1 MWRPRPRLLRDNVV
15 MIMDCAIYR
24 KGVRDDVDGDLSDAL
39 DAARELG
46 DSFMWIG
53 LHEPSTEEFDQ
64 VAGELQLHPLAIED
78 AVHAHQRPKLERYGD
93 VLFVVIKSL
102 RYIDETSD
110 IEVGEIMLF
119 LGKDFVITV
128 RHGEGAPLKAVRR
141 RLEGDPDLLR
151 HGPSAVLYTVLDE
164 VVDHYGSIA
173 HEVETDII
181 DLERRV
187 FAPQRTTVTEDIY
200 ELKREVLEFR
210 GAEDPLIPV
219 LQEIVKGRVSVAEG
233 TLEYFRDVLDHL
245 LRVDEQVDSHN
256 ELLTNVLNAHL
267 AQVGMQQ
274 NEDMRKISAWAAILA
289 VPTMIT
295 GVYGMN
301 FDHMPELHQW
311 WGYPAAMMVIAGICV
326 GLYRW
331 FRKSGWL

>member
-1 MWRPRPRLLRDNVV
+1 

-24 KGVRDDVDGDLSDAL
+24 KGERESVDGDLSDAL
-39 DAARELG
+39 DIARENG
-46 DSFMWIG
+46 DAFMWIG
-53 LHEPSTEEFDQ
+53 LHEPTREEFDL

-78 AVHAHQRPKLERYGD
+78 AVNAHQRPKLERYGD
-93 VLFVVIKSL
+93 TLFVVIKTL

-119 LGKDFVITV
+119 IGADFVITV
-128 RHGEGAPLKAVRR
+128 RHGQGSPLKEVRR
-141 RLEGDPDLLR
+141 RLEADPDLMG
-151 HGPSAVLYTVLDE
+151 HGPGAVLYTVLDE
-164 VVDHYGSIA
+164 VVDRYEAIA

-181 DLERRV
+181 ELEREV
-187 FAPQRTTVTEDIY
+187 FSPERITVTEKIY
-200 ELKREVLEFR
+200 DLKREVLEFR

-219 LQEIVKGRVSVAEG
+219 LQDIVKRRIQLPDG

-245 LRVDEQVDSHN
+245 LRVDERVDSHS

-289 VPTMIT
+289 VPTMVT

-301 FDHMPELHQW
+301 FEHMPELKQW
-311 WGYPAAMMVIAGICV
+311 WGYPGALLLILTICV

>member
-1 MWRPRPRLLRDNVV
+1 

-24 KGVRDDVDGDLSDAL
+24 KGERESVDGDLSDAL
-39 DAARELG
+39 DVARENG
-46 DSFMWIG
+46 DAFMWIG
-53 LHEPSTEEFDQ
+53 LHEPTREEFDL

-78 AVHAHQRPKLERYGD
+78 AVNAHQRPKLERYGD
-93 VLFVVIKSL
+93 TLFVVVKTL
-102 RYIDETSD
+102 HYVDATSD

-119 LGKDFVITV
+119 VGADFVITV
-128 RHGEGAPLKAVRR
+128 RHGQGSPLKEVRR
-141 RLEGDPDLLR
+141 RLEADTDLIC
-151 HGPSAVLYTVLDE
+151 HGPGAVLYTVLDE
-164 VVDHYGSIA
+164 VVDRYEAIA

-181 DLERRV
+181 ELEREV
-187 FAPQRTTVTEDIY
+187 FSPQRVTVTEKIY
-200 ELKREVLEFR
+200 DLKREVLEFR

-219 LQEIVKGRVSVAEG
+219 LQDIVKRRVELPPG

-245 LRVDEQVDSHN
+245 LRVDERVDSHS

-289 VPTMIT
+289 VPTMVT

-301 FDHMPELHQW
+301 FEHMPELKQS
-311 WGYPAAMMVIAGICV
+311 WGYPAALLLILTICV

>member
-1 MWRPRPRLLRDNVV
+1 
-15 MIMDCAIYR
+15 MIVDCAVYR
-24 KGVRDDVDGDLSDAL
+24 KGVREDVNGDLSDAL
-39 DAARELG
+39 DAVREAG
-46 DSFMWIG
+46 DGFMWIG
-53 LHEPSTEEFDQ
+53 LHEPTTEEFDQ

-78 AVHAHQRPKLERYGD
+78 AVDAHQRPKLERYGD
-93 VLFVVIKSL
+93 TLFVVVKTL

-119 LGKDFVITV
+119 VGKDFVITV
-128 RHGEGAPLKAVRR
+128 RHGEGLPLKTVRR
-141 RLEGDPDLLR
+141 RLEDDGELLHR
-151 HGPSAVLYTVLDE
+151 GPEAVLYTVLDE
-164 VVDHYGSIA
+164 TVDRYGAIA

-181 DLERRV
+181 ELERRV
-187 FAPQRTTVTEDIY
+187 FAPERATVTEDIY

-219 LQEIVKGRVSVAEG
+219 LEDIVKGRVKLSEG
-233 TLEYFRDVLDHL
+233 ATEYFRDVLDHL

-301 FDHMPELHQW
+301 FEHMPELRQW
-311 WGYPAAMMVIAGICV
+311 WGYPATMLLIGTVCIS
-326 GLYRW
+326 LYRW

>member
-1 MWRPRPRLLRDNVV
+1 
-15 MIMDCAIYR
+15 MIIDCAIYR
-24 KGVRDDVDGDLSDAL
+24 KGVRDDVQGDLSDAL
-39 DAARELG
+39 DAARDLG

-53 LHEPSTEEFDQ
+53 LHEPTAEEFDQ

-78 AVHAHQRPKLERYGD
+78 AVHAHQRPKLERYGHT
-93 VLFVVIKSL
+93 LFFVIKTL
-102 RYIDETSD
+102 RYLDETSD

-119 LGKDFVITV
+119 VGKEFVITV
-128 RHGEGAPLKAVRR
+128 RHGEGAPLKAVRA
-141 RLEGDPDLLR
+141 RLEADPKLLH

-164 VVDHYGSIA
+164 IVDRYGAIA

-187 FAPQRTTVTEDIY
+187 FSPQRTTVTEDIY

-219 LQEIVKGRVSVAEG
+219 LQDIVKGRVDVAEG
-233 TLEYFRDVLDHL
+233 TTEYFRDVLDHL

-289 VPTMIT
+289 VPTMVT

-301 FDHMPELHQW
+301 FDHMPEKHW
-311 WGYPAAMMVIAGICV
+311 VFAYPLVMGLVFGVCAG
-326 GLYRW
+326 LWRW
-331 FRKSGWL
+331 FHKSGWL

>member
-1 MWRPRPRLLRDNVV
+1 MSRPRPPLTLDNAA
-15 MIMDCAIYR
+15 MIVDCAIYR
-24 KGVRDDVDGDLSDAL
+24 KGVRDDVTGDLSDAL
-39 DAARELG
+39 DAAREIG

-53 LHEPSTEEFDQ
+53 LHEPTAEEFDQ

-93 VLFVVIKSL
+93 TLFVVVKTL
-102 RYIDETSD
+102 RYIDATSD

-119 LGKDFVITV
+119 VGRDFVITV
-128 RHGEGAPLKAVRR
+128 RHGEGLPLKAVRQ
-141 RLEGDPDLLR
+141 RLESDTELLH

-164 VVDHYGSIA
+164 IVDRYGTIA

-210 GAEDPLIPV
+210 GAEDPLVPV
-219 LQEIVKGRVSVAEG
+219 LQELVKGRVHVAPG
-233 TLEYFRDVLDHL
+233 TTEYFRDVLDHL

-301 FDHMPELHQW
+301 FAHMPELKEW
-311 WGYPAAMMVIAGICV
+311 WGYPAALLLIAVICV

>member
-1 MWRPRPRLLRDNVV
+1 
-15 MIMDCAIYR
+15 MDCAIYR
-24 KGVRDDVDGDLSDAL
+24 KGVRDDVKGDLSDAL
-39 DAARELG
+39 DTARGLG

-53 LHEPSTEEFDQ
+53 LHEPTAEEFDQ
-64 VAGELQLHPLAIED
+64 VAGELRLHPLAIED

-93 VLFVVIKSL
+93 VLFVVIKTL

-119 LGKDFVITV
+119 LGEDFVITV
-128 RHGEGAPLKAVRR
+128 RHGEGLPLKAVRR
-141 RLEGDPDLLR
+141 RLEGDSELLH

-164 VVDHYGSIA
+164 IVDRYGAIA

-219 LQEIVKGRVSVAEG
+219 LQDILKGRISVAPG

-289 VPTMIT
+289 VPTMVT

-301 FDHMPELHQW
+301 FEHMPELKQW
-311 WGYPAAMMVIAGICV
+311 WGYPMVMMVIAGGCL

>member
-1 MWRPRPRLLRDNVV
+1 

-24 KGVRDDVDGDLSDAL
+24 KGVRDSVDGDLSDAL

-53 LHEPSTEEFDQ
+53 LHEPTADEFDL
-64 VAGELQLHPLAIED
+64 VADELKLHPLAIED

-93 VLFVVIKSL
+93 VLFVVVKTL

-128 RHGEGAPLKAVRR
+128 RHGEGAPLKAVRA
-141 RLEGDPDLLR
+141 RLEADHELLR

-164 VVDHYGSIA
+164 IVDRYGAIA

-187 FAPQRTTVTEDIY
+187 FSPQRTTVTEDIY

-219 LQEIVKGRVSVAEG
+219 LQDIVKGRVSVASG
-233 TLEYFRDVLDHL
+233 VLEYFRDVLDHL

-301 FDHMPELHQW
+301 FTHMPELQQW
-311 WGYPAAMMVIAGICV
+311 WGYPAAILLIVGICV

>member
-1 MWRPRPRLLRDNVV
+1 

-24 KGVRDDVDGDLSDAL
+24 KGERESVDGDLSDAL
-39 DAARELG
+39 DVARENG
-46 DSFMWIG
+46 DAFMWIG
-53 LHEPSTEEFDQ
+53 LHEPTREEFDL
-64 VAGELQLHPLAIED
+64 VADELALHPLAIED
-78 AVHAHQRPKLERYGD
+78 AVNAHQRPKLERYGD
-93 VLFVVIKSL
+93 TLFVVIKTL

-119 LGKDFVITV
+119 VGADFVITV
-128 RHGEGAPLKAVRR
+128 RHGQGSPLKEVRR
-141 RLEGDPDLLR
+141 RLEGDHALME

-164 VVDHYGSIA
+164 VVDRYETIA

-181 DLERRV
+181 ELERAV
-187 FAPQRTTVTEDIY
+187 FSPGRSMVTEDIY
-200 ELKREVLEFR
+200 DLKREVLEFR

-219 LQEIVKGRVSVAEG
+219 LQDIVKGRVEVAPG
-233 TLEYFRDVLDHL
+233 TREYFRDVLDHL
-245 LRVDEQVDSHN
+245 LRVDERVDSHS

-289 VPTMIT
+289 VPTMVT

-301 FDHMPELHQW
+301 FTHMPELKEW
-311 WGYPAAMMVIAGICV
+311 WGYPAALLLILGICLV
-326 GLYRW
+326 LYRW

>member
-1 MWRPRPRLLRDNVV
+1 

-24 KGVRDDVDGDLSDAL
+24 KGERQSVDGDLSDAL
-39 DAARELG
+39 DVARGTG
-46 DSFMWIG
+46 DAFMWIG
-53 LHEPSTEEFDQ
+53 LHEPAGAEFDQ
-64 VAGELQLHPLAIED
+64 VAGELGLHPLAIED
-78 AVHAHQRPKLERYGD
+78 AVHAHQRPKLEVYGD
-93 VLFVVIKSL
+93 TLFVVVKTL
-102 RYIDETSD
+102 HYIDASSD

-119 LGKDFVITV
+119 VGDDFVITV
-128 RHGEGAPLKAVRR
+128 RHGQGSPLTQVRR
-141 RLEGDPDLLR
+141 RLEGDPGLLTL
-151 HGPSAVLYTVLDE
+151 GPSAVLYTVLDE
-164 VVDHYGSIA
+164 IVDRYGAIA

-187 FAPQRTTVTEDIY
+187 FSPGRATVTEDIY

-210 GAEDPLIPV
+210 GAEDPLVPV
-219 LQEIVKGRVSVAEG
+219 LQDIVRGKVRVAAG
-233 TLEYFRDVLDHL
+233 TREYFRDVLDHL

-289 VPTMIT
+289 VPTMVT

-301 FDHMPELHQW
+301 FTHMPELKQW
-311 WGYPAAMMVIAGICV
+311 WGYPAALLLIAAICV
-326 GLYRW
+326 GLYHW
-331 FRKSGWL
+331 FRRSGWL

>member
-1 MWRPRPRLLRDNVV
+1 

-24 KGVRDDVDGDLSDAL
+24 KGVRDDVEGDLSDAL
-39 DAARELG
+39 DSARENG
-46 DSFMWIG
+46 DAFMWIG
-53 LHEPSTEEFDQ
+53 LHEPTTEEFDQ

-78 AVHAHQRPKLERYGD
+78 AVNAHQRPKLERYGD
-93 VLFVVIKSL
+93 TLFVVVKTL
-102 RYIDETSD
+102 NYVDATSD

-119 LGKDFVITV
+119 VGKDFVITV
-128 RHGEGAPLKAVRR
+128 RHGEGAPLKAVRQ
-141 RLEGDPDLLR
+141 RLEADKELLH

-164 VVDHYGSIA
+164 IVDRYGAIA
-173 HEVETDII
+173 HEVEIDII
-181 DLERRV
+181 ELERRV
-187 FAPQRTTVTEDIY
+187 FSTQRTMVTENIY

-210 GAEDPLIPV
+210 GAEDPLVPV
-219 LQEIVKGRVSVAEG
+219 LQDIVKGRVNVAPG
-233 TLEYFRDVLDHL
+233 TTEYFRDVLDHL

-289 VPTMIT
+289 VPTLVT
-295 GVYGMN
+295 GAYGMN
-301 FDHMPELHQW
+301 FTHMPGLTEW
-311 WGYPAAMMVIAGICV
+311 WGYPAAVVLIVGICAT
-326 GLYRW
+326 LYRW

>member
-1 MWRPRPRLLRDNVV
+1 

-24 KGVRDDVDGDLSDAL
+24 KGERQTVDGDLSDAL
-39 DAARELG
+39 DIARENG
-46 DSFMWIG
+46 DAFMWIG
-53 LHEPSTEEFDQ
+53 LHEPTREEFDL

-78 AVHAHQRPKLERYGD
+78 AVEAHQRPKLERYGD
-93 VLFVVIKSL
+93 ILFVVVKTL
-102 RYIDETSD
+102 HYVDESSD

-119 LGKDFVITV
+119 VGADFVITV
-128 RHGEGAPLKAVRR
+128 RHGQGSPLKEVRR
-141 RLEGDPDLLR
+141 RLEGDADLMSY
-151 HGPSAVLYTVLDE
+151 GPGAVLYTVLDE
-164 VVDHYGSIA
+164 IVDRYEAIA

-181 DLERRV
+181 ELEREV
-187 FAPQRTTVTEDIY
+187 FSPQRITVTEKIY
-200 ELKREVLEFR
+200 DLKREVLEFR
-210 GAEDPLIPV
+210 AAEDPLIPV
-219 LQEIVKGRVSVAEG
+219 LQDIVKRRIQLPDGA
-233 TLEYFRDVLDHL
+233 LEYFRDVLDHL
-245 LRVDEQVDSHN
+245 LRVDERVDSHS

-289 VPTMIT
+289 VPTMVT

-301 FDHMPELHQW
+301 FKYMPELQDW
-311 WGYPAAMMVIAGICV
+311 WGYPAALTLILAVCV

>member
-1 MWRPRPRLLRDNVV
+1 
-15 MIMDCAIYR
+15 MIVDCAIYA
-24 KGVRDDVDGDLSDAL
+24 KGCREDVDGDLSDAL

-46 DSFMWIG
+46 GAFMWIG
-53 LHEPSTEEFDQ
+53 LHEPTEEEFDQ
-64 VAGELQLHPLAIED
+64 VAGELKLHPLAIED
-78 AVHAHQRPKLERYGD
+78 AVEAHQRPKLERYGD
-93 VLFVVIKSL
+93 TIFVVIKPL
-102 RYIDETSD
+102 RYIDPSSD

-119 LGKDFVITV
+119 VGKDFVITV
-128 RHGEGAPLKAVRR
+128 RHGEGSPLKNVRQ
-141 RLEGDPDLLR
+141 RLEQDPELLA

-164 VVDHYGSIA
+164 VVDKYGTIA

-181 DLERRV
+181 ELERRV
-187 FAPQRTTVTEDIY
+187 FSPERGTVTENIY

-219 LQEIVKGRVSVAEG
+219 LQDIVKGRADVPEV

-301 FDHMPELHQW
+301 FRHMPELQHW
-311 WGYPAAMMVIAGICV
+311 WGYPGALLLIATVCAF
-326 GLYRW
+326 LYRW

>member
-1 MWRPRPRLLRDNVV
+1 

-24 KGVRDDVDGDLSDAL
+24 KGVRDDVKGDLSDAL
-39 DAARELG
+39 DAAREVG

-53 LHEPSTEEFDQ
+53 LHEPTADEFDQ
-64 VAGELQLHPLAIED
+64 VAGELKLHPLAIED

-93 VLFVVIKSL
+93 MLFVVIKTL

-119 LGKDFVITV
+119 LGEDFVITV
-128 RHGEGAPLKAVRR
+128 RHGEGLPLKTVRQ
-141 RLEGDPDLLR
+141 RLESDSELLH

-164 VVDHYGSIA
+164 IVDRYGAIA

-219 LQEIVKGRVSVAEG
+219 LQDIVKGRVSVAAG

-289 VPTMIT
+289 VPTMVT

-301 FDHMPELHQW
+301 FEHMPELKEW
-311 WGYPAAMMVIAGICV
+311 WGYPAVLLVIAGGCV

>member
-1 MWRPRPRLLRDNVV
+1 

-24 KGVRDDVDGDLSDAL
+24 KGERQTVDGDLSDAL
-39 DAARELG
+39 DLARENG
-46 DSFMWIG
+46 DAFMWIG
-53 LHEPSTEEFDQ
+53 LHEPTREEFDL
-64 VAGELQLHPLAIED
+64 VADELKLHPLAIED
-78 AVHAHQRPKLERYGD
+78 AVNAHQRPKLERYGD
-93 VLFVVIKSL
+93 ALFVVVKTL
-102 RYIDETSD
+102 HYVDETSD

-119 LGKDFVITV
+119 VGADFVITV
-128 RHGEGAPLKAVRR
+128 RHGQGSPLKEVRR
-141 RLEGDPDLLR
+141 RLEGDADLMSY
-151 HGPSAVLYTVLDE
+151 GPGAVLYTVLDE
-164 VVDHYGSIA
+164 IVDRYETIA

-181 DLERRV
+181 ELERQV
-187 FAPQRTTVTEDIY
+187 FSPERTTVTEKIY
-200 ELKREVLEFR
+200 DLKREVLEFR

-219 LQEIVKGRVSVAEG
+219 LQDIVKRRVQLPDGA
-233 TLEYFRDVLDHL
+233 LEYFRDVLDHL
-245 LRVDEQVDSHN
+245 LRVDERVDSHS

-289 VPTMIT
+289 VPTMVT

-301 FDHMPELHQW
+301 FTHMPELKES
-311 WGYPAAMMVIAGICV
+311 WGYPAALLVILGICV

>member
-1 MWRPRPRLLRDNVV
+1 

-24 KGVRDDVDGDLSDAL
+24 KGVRDDVAGDLSDAL
-39 DAARELG
+39 DAAREQG
-46 DSFMWIG
+46 DCFMWIG
-53 LHEPSTEEFDQ
+53 LHEPTAEEFDQ
-64 VAGELQLHPLAIED
+64 VADELKLHPLAIED

-93 VLFVVIKSL
+93 TLFVVVKTL
-102 RYIDETSD
+102 RYIDDTSD

-119 LGKDFVITV
+119 IGEEFVITV
-128 RHGEGAPLKAVRR
+128 RHGEGSPLKAVRE
-141 RLEGDPDLLR
+141 RLEADPALLCL
-151 HGPSAVLYTVLDE
+151 GPSAVLYTVLDE
-164 VVDHYGSIA
+164 VVDRYGTIA

-181 DLERRV
+181 ELERRV
-187 FAPQRTTVTEDIY
+187 FAPKRVTVTEDIY

-210 GAEDPLIPV
+210 GAEDPLVPV
-219 LQEIVKGRVSVAEG
+219 LQEIVKGRVHVLPE
-233 TLEYFRDVLDHL
+233 TMEYFRDVLDHL

-289 VPTMIT
+289 IPTMFAGI
-295 GVYGMN
+295 YGMN
-301 FDHMPELHQW
+301 FDNMPELHW
-311 WGYPAAMMVIAGICV
+311 KYGYFLLIGLILTLCF

>member
-1 MWRPRPRLLRDNVV
+1 

-24 KGVRDDVDGDLSDAL
+24 KGERETVDGDLSDAL
-39 DAARELG
+39 DVARENG
-46 DSFMWIG
+46 DAFMWIG
-53 LHEPSTEEFDQ
+53 LHEPTREEFDL
-64 VAGELQLHPLAIED
+64 VADELGLHPLAIED
-78 AVHAHQRPKLERYGD
+78 AVKAHQRPKLERYDGT
-93 VLFVVIKSL
+93 LFVVVKTL

-119 LGKDFVITV
+119 VGADFVITV
-128 RHGEGAPLKAVRR
+128 RHGQGSPLKEVRR
-141 RLEGDPDLLR
+141 RLECDHRLMS

-164 VVDHYGSIA
+164 VVDRYESIA

-181 DLERRV
+181 ELERAV
-187 FAPQRTTVTEDIY
+187 FSPGRSMVTEDIY
-200 ELKREVLEFR
+200 DLKREVLEFR

-219 LQEIVKGRVSVAEG
+219 LQDIVKGRVEVAPG

-245 LRVDEQVDSHN
+245 LRVDERVDSHS

-289 VPTMIT
+289 VPTMVT

-301 FDHMPELHQW
+301 FTHMPELKQW
-311 WGYPAAMMVIAGICV
+311 WGYPAALLLILGICL

>member
-1 MWRPRPRLLRDNVV
+1 

-24 KGVRDDVDGDLSDAL
+24 KGVRDDVEGDLSDAL
-39 DAARELG
+39 DSAREIG
-46 DSFMWIG
+46 DAFMWIG
-53 LHEPSTEEFDQ
+53 LHEPTTEEFDQ

-78 AVHAHQRPKLERYGD
+78 AVNAHQRPKLERYGET
-93 VLFVVIKSL
+93 LFVVVKTL
-102 RYIDETSD
+102 NYIDATSD

-119 LGKDFVITV
+119 VGKDFVITV

-141 RLEGDPDLLR
+141 RLEADKELLH

-164 VVDHYGSIA
+164 IVDRYGAIA

-187 FAPQRTTVTEDIY
+187 FSTQRTMVTENIY

-210 GAEDPLIPV
+210 GAEDPLVPV
-219 LQEIVKGRVSVAEG
+219 LQDIVKGRVSVAPG
-233 TLEYFRDVLDHL
+233 TTEYFRDVLDHL

-301 FDHMPELHQW
+301 FKHMPELGQW
-311 WGYPAAMMVIAGICV
+311 WGYPAAMLLIAGICG

>member
-1 MWRPRPRLLRDNVV
+1 

-24 KGVRDDVDGDLSDAL
+24 KGVRDDVEGDLSDAL
-39 DAARELG
+39 DSAREIG
-46 DSFMWIG
+46 DAFMWIG
-53 LHEPSTEEFDQ
+53 LHEPTTEEFDQ

-78 AVHAHQRPKLERYGD
+78 AVNAHQRPKLERYGD
-93 VLFVVIKSL
+93 TLFVVVKTL
-102 RYIDETSD
+102 NYVDATSD

-119 LGKDFVITV
+119 VGKDFVITV
-128 RHGEGAPLKAVRR
+128 RHGEGAPLKAVRQ
-141 RLEGDPDLLR
+141 RLEADKELLH

-164 VVDHYGSIA
+164 IVDRYGAIA
-173 HEVETDII
+173 HEVEIDII
-181 DLERRV
+181 ELERRV
-187 FAPQRTTVTEDIY
+187 FATQRTTVTENIY

-210 GAEDPLIPV
+210 GAEDPLVPV
-219 LQEIVKGRVSVAEG
+219 LQDIVKGRVSVAPG
-233 TLEYFRDVLDHL
+233 TTEYFRDVLDHL

-289 VPTMIT
+289 VPTLVT
-295 GVYGMN
+295 GAYGMN
-301 FDHMPELHQW
+301 FTHMPGLTEW
-311 WGYPAAMMVIAGICV
+311 WGYPAAVVAIVGICAT
-326 GLYRW
+326 LYRW

>member
-1 MWRPRPRLLRDNVV
+1 

-24 KGVRDDVDGDLSDAL
+24 KGTRDDVEGDLSDAL
-39 DAARELG
+39 DAARRLG
-46 DSFMWIG
+46 DCFMWIG
-53 LHEPSTEEFDQ
+53 LHEPTTEEFDQ
-64 VAGELQLHPLAIED
+64 VAGELRLHPLAIED

-93 VLFVVIKSL
+93 TLFVVIKTL

-119 LGKDFVITV
+119 VGKDFVITV
-128 RHGEGAPLKAVRR
+128 RHGEGSPLKAVRD
-141 RLEGDPDLLR
+141 RLEDDHDLLCL
-151 HGPSAVLYTVLDE
+151 GPSAVLYTVLDE
-164 VVDHYGSIA
+164 IVDRYGTIA

-219 LQEIVKGRVSVAEG
+219 LQDIVKGRVTVEPA
-233 TLEYFRDVLDHL
+233 TKEYFRDVLDHL

-289 VPTMIT
+289 IPTMIT

-301 FDHMPELHQW
+301 FEHMPETKQW
-311 WGYPAAMMVIAGICV
+311 WGYPAAMLLIV
-326 GLYRW
+326 GACGFLYRW